1 MDALSMD
8 DQGQIRDAR
17 LERKLKLD
25 ELRLELF
32 LRETLLHRLDAVVSA
47 LKATSCYNLTLDGLK
62 CVVESEV
69 FTYGK
74 NFELDKLPCPVC
86 GPGQCRHLHSFSG
99 VFFGIA
105 FSALHKIQHHS
116 TLMSEEA
123 WRRVFIAEV
132 IARQESVEEEL
143 LRIEEQLGRLEKKL
157 ENEDV

>member
-62 CVVESEV
+62 CVVESESV
-69 FTYGK
+69 
-74 NFELDKLPCPVC
+74 
-86 GPGQCRHLHSFSG
+86 GQDSVDIYTLSVG
-99 VFFGIA
+99 
-105 FSALHKIQHHS
+105 